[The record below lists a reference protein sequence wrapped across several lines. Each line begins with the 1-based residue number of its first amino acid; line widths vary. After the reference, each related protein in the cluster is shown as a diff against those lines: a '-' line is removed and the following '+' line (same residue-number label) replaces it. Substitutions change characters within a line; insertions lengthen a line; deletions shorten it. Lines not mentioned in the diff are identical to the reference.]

1 MTKILF
7 VCHGNI
13 CRSPMAEFI
22 FKDMVRQVGLA
33 DQFEIASA
41 ATSREEIWHGKGNPV
56 YPPAKAE
63 LAAHGLS
70 CDGKRARQLT
80 VADYDYYDLLLAMD
94 GSNMRNLHR
103 MLGGDPQHKIKK
115 LLDYAHGGDVADP
128 WYSRDFARAYQ
139 DIATGCR
146 ALLTALT
153 TK

>member
-1 MTKILF
+1 MSVTNRPIRILF

-22 FKDMVRQVGLA
+22 FLDMVRRVGLA

-63 LAAHGLS
+63 LAVHGLS
-70 CDGKRARQLT
+70 
-80 VADYDYYDLLLAMD
+80 YDYYDLLLAMD
-94 GSNMRNLHR
+94 GNNVRNLHR

-128 WYSRDFARAYQ
+128 WYSRDFARAYR